1 MTTTFNGLVERVL
14 GQIQSYGAQQETATW
29 INQSGGIATTTATDF
44 IVNETAQMGRGLIEV
59 GDELMYVD
67 RTDNLTKQVYLAPWG
82 RGFRGTTASTAAN
95 ETKVV
100 IAPQYPRFM
109 VKQAINDTIQAV
121 YPELFGVGTHTFSF
135 NSAVTTYSLPAAADY
150 VLNVK
155 WQTIGSTKEWLNV
168 KRYDTDKTANT
179 SIFANGRSINIFDV
193 IDPGRTVQVI
203 YAKAPTTL
211 SAGTD
216 IYETV
221 TGLPSSTVDVI
232 VYGTIARLMVSA
244 DAARVPAQSVEAD
257 MMDQS
262 KPIGSGTST
271 ARFYLGLYQQRLQQE
286 AAGLRDLYPPR
297 VHYTR

>member
-1 MTTTFNGLVERVL
+1 
-14 GQIQSYGAQQETATW
+14 
-29 INQSGGIATTTATDF
+29 
-44 IVNETAQMGRGLIEV
+44 MGRGLIEV

-95 ETKVV
+95 QTKVV

-121 YPELFGVGTHTFSF
+121 YPELFGVGTHTFTF
-135 NSAVTTYSLPAAADY
+135 NSAVTTYSLPAEADY
-150 VLNVK
+150 VPNVK

-179 SIFANGRSINIFDV
+179 SVFANGKAINIFDQ

-203 YAKAPTTL
+203 YAKSPSTL
-211 SAGTD
+211 TSGND

-244 DAARVPAQSVEAD
+244 DAARVPVQSVEAD

-262 KPIGSGTST
+262 KPLGSGTPT

>member
-1 MTTTFNGLVERVL
+1 MTTTFGGLVERVL

-29 INQSGGIATTTATDF
+29 INQSGGIASTTATDF
-44 IVNETAQMGRGLIEV
+44 VVNETAQMGRGIIEV
-59 GDELMYVD
+59 GSELMYVD

-135 NSAVTTYSLPAAADY
+135 NSAVTAYSLPATADY

-168 KRYDTDKTANT
+168 RRYDTDKTANT
-179 SIFANGRSINIFDV
+179 TVFTNGKTINIFDM

-203 YAKAPTTL
+203 YAKAPSVL
-211 SAGTD
+211 SSESD
-216 IYETV
+216 IFETV
-221 TGLPSSTVDVI
+221 TGLPASTIDVI
-232 VYGTIARLMVSA
+232 TYGAIARLIVGS
-244 DAARVPAQSVEAD
+244 DAARVPNQTVEAD

-262 KPIGSGTST
+262 KPIGSGASV

-297 VHYTR
+297 LHYTR

>member
-44 IVNETAQMGRGLIEV
+44 IVNETSQMGRGLIEV

-179 SIFANGRSINIFDV
+179 SVFTNGKAINIFDQ

-203 YAKAPTTL
+203 YAKAPTIL
-211 SAGTD
+211 SSGTD

>member
-44 IVNETAQMGRGLIEV
+44 IVNETSQMGRGLIEV

-179 SIFANGRSINIFDV
+179 SVFANGRSINIFDV

-211 SAGTD
+211 SAGDD